1 MWFEQ
6 PQLEVKG
13 LEREEMSWWE
23 NSGNYVVV
31 WTKWRKQEEEEM
43 NEFRDVEKDRFM
55 LSIVLEDTNLNLMQ
69 KAKG

>member
-1 MWFEQ
+1 
-6 PQLEVKG
+6 
-13 LEREEMSWWE
+13 
-23 NSGNYVVV
+23 
-31 WTKWRKQEEEEM
+31 M